1 MISWYHLI
9 IPVNISK
16 SSQAVPFQLIYF
28 LCVHEPKFQNQDHQL
43 SQDTQ

>member
-16 SSQAVPFQLIYF
+16 SSQAVSSQLIYF